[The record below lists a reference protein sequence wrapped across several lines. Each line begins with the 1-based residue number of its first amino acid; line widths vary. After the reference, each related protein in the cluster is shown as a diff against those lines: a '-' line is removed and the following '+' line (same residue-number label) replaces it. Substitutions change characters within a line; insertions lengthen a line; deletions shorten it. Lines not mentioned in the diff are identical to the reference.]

1 MEERRPLLP
10 LLIRHAAAFGR
21 SLCESVFLHREATD
35 YHQPVVE
42 CDLAGITFSYETFGE
57 GRPILMLHGWPLDH
71 TQPVFEMERHFVQ
84 RSGWKRIY
92 LDLPGMGKTP
102 GPEWVTCEDQ
112 VLDLLREFIDS
123 VIGGDRFV
131 VAGTSYGAYLAL
143 GLVHR
148 RAGRIEG
155 VLMSVPGLLQDEELP
170 EFVKTLENREIME
183 TARSEGMSWLE
194 GMAVSQN
201 ASLLEYARV
210 LHVTASADAQYLE
223 RLYPRRKFSFDA
235 GALPEPF
242 PAPTLI
248 LTGRQD
254 SVCGYGGAWELLE
267 HFARATF
274 AVLDGA
280 GHMMWGEQP
289 AVCSALVS
297 EWLDRVERG

>member
-1 MEERRPLLP
+1 
-10 LLIRHAAAFGR
+10 
-21 SLCESVFLHREATD
+21 
-35 YHQPVVE
+35 
-42 CDLAGITFSYETFGE
+42 
-57 GRPILMLHGWPLDH
+57 
-71 TQPVFEMERHFVQ
+71 
-84 RSGWKRIY
+84 
-92 LDLPGMGKTP
+92 
-102 GPEWVTCEDQ
+102 
-112 VLDLLREFIDS
+112 
-123 VIGGDRFV
+123 
-131 VAGTSYGAYLAL
+131 
-143 GLVHR
+143 
-148 RAGRIEG
+148 
-155 VLMSVPGLLQDEELP
+155 MSVPGLLQDEELP

-194 GMAVSQN
+194 GCREPERLFAGVR
-201 ASLLEYARV
+201 RV

-297 EWLDRVERG
+297 EMAGPCRARLSAPSDFSKLGEYLADPEPSDNCCPTCRALCQ